1 MLLREPTCSNRCSS
15 RFPLARTDGDREHA
29 AAIAIQR
36 RVRGRQARKA
46 CVGLAGIRK
55 GSVARDVA
63 EDLQLLEKAP
73 SSGDG
78 TDDGVD
84 KAFGTL
90 RRDTF
95 ESEEEEEDCFLIGG
109 NAYPGPNSGFEYSV
123 QASFRSLVMK

>member
-1 MLLREPTCSNRCSS
+1 M
-15 RFPLARTDGDREHA
+15 
-29 AAIAIQR
+29 
-36 RVRGRQARKA
+36 
-46 CVGLAGIRK
+46 RK

-95 ESEEEEEDCFLIGG
+95 ESEEEEVEKRSRRALALTVTFKVRSNRRYRKHDNVDC
-109 NAYPGPNSGFEYSV
+109 
-123 QASFRSLVMK
+123 